1 MTRIER
7 EQMIERYVQGMMP
20 SSEEERFLIEVAS
33 DPELRYELKASQ
45 VIDSAIRKDRSRGV
59 IPTGKM
65 RANIALLA
73 APLDLSPADPRDSA
87 IPTPG
92 SWFSRWTVGAGGFVA
107 LVIAGGLLFNG
118 DPIGNR
124 NDLPA
129 PAEQVISTQQED
141 LSSVPE
147 VTDVAEPIPAEMIS
161 VEPKRSPRQTTG
173 SQIDR
178 TAPTRTA
185 TGTSA
190 RTPSAS
196 DDVEH
201 SSVPSVV
208 SSPSQPPTQP
218 VTSPGV
224 LDTDTANVIDDG
236 VDASDTTNSGS
247 PQMNVQ
253 IDSSNPPN

>member
-92 SWFSRWTVGAGGFVA
+92 SWFSRWTAGAGGFVA
-107 LVIAGGLLFNG
+107 LVIAGGLFFNG

-141 LSSVPE
+141 LAPVPE
-147 VTDVAEPIPAEMIS
+147 VTDVAEPIPADMIS
-161 VEPKRSPRQTTG
+161 VEPKRSPRQTAEP
-173 SQIDR
+173 QIDR
-178 TAPTRTA
+178 TARNRTA
-185 TGTSA
+185 AATAA
-190 RTPSAS
+190 RTQSAP
-196 DDVEH
+196 VEISH
-201 SSVPSVV
+201 SSAPSVA
-208 SSPSQPPTQP
+208 SSPAQPPSHP
-218 VTSPGV
+218 VTSPGD
-224 LDTDTANVIDDG
+224 LDTDTSNVIDNG
-236 VDASDTTNSGS
+236 VDASDTTNSGL
-247 PQMNVQ
+247 PQMNVD

>member
-45 VIDSAIRKDRSRGV
+45 VIDSAIRKDRSRGM

-73 APLDLSPADPRDSA
+73 APLDMSPADPRDSVT
-87 IPTPG
+87 PTPG
-92 SWFSRWTVGAGGFVA
+92 SWFSRWTAGAGGFVA
-107 LVIAGGLLFNG
+107 LVIAGSLFISG
-118 DPIGNR
+118 DPLQNR

-129 PAEQVISTQQED
+129 PVEQVISVQEED
-141 LSSVPE
+141 LVPVPE
-147 VTDVAEPIPAEMIS
+147 VTDVAAQIPADIVS
-161 VEPKRSPRQTTG
+161 AEPNGAHRHSTALQR
-173 SQIDR
+173 DR
-178 TAPTRTA
+178 TAPRGTA
-185 TGTSA
+185 PGTSP
-190 RTPSAS
+190 REESAS
-196 DDVEH
+196 IEISH
-201 SSVPSVV
+201 SSVPNVASP
-208 SSPSQPPTQP
+208 PSQPPTAP
-218 VTSPGV
+218 VTPPV
-224 LDTDTANVIDDG
+224 AIDTDTSSIVDQG

-253 IDSSNPPN
+253 IDSGNPPN